1 MPIPA
6 LRFYQSRDRWGRCL
20 RYEQSLY
27 RKGPFLKLERAF
39 FIGINNRGCDLD
51 NSIGIITTQHANFD
65 VELRLESGR
74 LLGPLTLA
82 YETYGILNSDASN
95 VILVTHAW
103 TGNAHAAGIYT
114 EEDRKPGW
122 WDNMIGPGKVL
133 DTDRYFILCS
143 NTIGSCKGST
153 GPTSIDPHTQRPYR
167 LKFPVLMVR
176 DMVRAQKLLLDH
188 LGIKSLLSIVGGSMG
203 AMQAIE
209 WAIHYPQM
217 VRSIVPI
224 AGTGKTSP
232 MAISLNALA
241 RQAIY
246 NDPLW
251 KKGNYQTEH
260 PPADGLALARAV
272 GHISFLS
279 DQSMQLKFDRR
290 FSVRDGMFDFFGKFE
305 VERYLDYNGKNFVD
319 QFDTNSFLYLAK
331 ALDLYNVSWNFD
343 SLTEALER
351 ISCQSLWFA
360 FTSDWLYRPEQT
372 EELVTELQRLNKT
385 ANYHLIDSDYG
396 HDSFLV
402 EPEKYI
408 PLLKEFLDQLDS

>member
-1 MPIPA
+1 M
-6 LRFYQSRDRWGRCL
+6 GTVL
-20 RYEQSLY
+20 RYKIITVST
-27 RKGPFLKLERAF
+27 RPFPETGEGF
-39 FIGINNRGCDLD
+39 FVATCHRGCSLD
-51 NSIGIITTQHANFD
+51 NSIGIVTTKYADFD
-65 VELRLESGR
+65 VELQLESGR

-82 YETYGILNSDASN
+82 YETYGELNQDASN

-103 TGNAHAAGIYT
+103 TGNAHAAGLHT

-133 DTDRYFILCS
+133 DTDRYFVLCS
-143 NTIGSCKGST
+143 NTIGSCNGST
-153 GPTSIDPHTQRPYR
+153 GPTSINPRTKRPYR
-167 LKFPVLMVR
+167 LSFPVLMVR
-176 DMVRAQKLLLDH
+176 DMVRAQKLLIDY
-188 LGIKSLLSIVGGSMG
+188 LGIKSLFSIVGGSMG

-209 WAIHYPQM
+209 WAIHFPEM

-224 AGTGKTSP
+224 AGTGRTSP
-232 MAISLNALA
+232 MAIALNALA

-246 NDPLW
+246 NDPLF
-251 KKGNYQTEH
+251 KKGNYQPEH

-279 DQSMQLKFDRR
+279 DTSMQLKFERR

-305 VERYLDYNGKNFVD
+305 IERYLDYNGKNFVD

-331 ALDLYNVSWNFD
+331 ALDLYDVAWNFD
-343 SLTEALER
+343 SISEALER

-360 FTSDWLYRPEQT
+360 FTSDWLYPPQQT
-372 EELVTELQRLNKT
+372 EELVDELKRQNKSV
-385 ANYHLIDSDYG
+385 NYHLIDSDYG

-408 PLLKEFLDQLDS
+408 PLLKEFLKRVDSPFPK